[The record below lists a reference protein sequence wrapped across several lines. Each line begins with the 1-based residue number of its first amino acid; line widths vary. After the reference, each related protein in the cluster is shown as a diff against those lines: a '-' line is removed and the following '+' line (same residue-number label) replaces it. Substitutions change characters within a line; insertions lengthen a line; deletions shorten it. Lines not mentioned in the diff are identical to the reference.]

1 MADDSTAQHPTSA
14 VDDLPADAT
23 THVRPG
29 RRRTTPTAAD
39 LVATG
44 AVSAQQAYSATLVL
58 ARLHDRGVGRTLT
71 LEEMCEVLGYLGD
84 GRRPASVSGDRV
96 APRGLRRG
104 PKAN

>member
-1 MADDSTAQHPTSA
+1 MAAEDPTTQHSA
-14 VDDLPADAT
+14 THDIEDVATNHARPA
-23 THVRPG
+23 